1 MNIGVKPTFEEKER
15 TIEVHIINFNKK
27 IYNKKVVINILEKI
41 REEKYFNHPGLLKK
55 QIEDDI
61 ITAHKMIEQYIVSS
75 KEKKE
80 RKE

>member
-1 MNIGVKPTFEEKER
+1 MNIGVKPTFRETER

-27 IYNKKVVINILEKI
+27 IYNKKVVVNILQKI

-61 ITAHKMIEQYIVSS
+61 LIAHKMLNNM
-75 KEKKE
+75 
-80 RKE
+80 